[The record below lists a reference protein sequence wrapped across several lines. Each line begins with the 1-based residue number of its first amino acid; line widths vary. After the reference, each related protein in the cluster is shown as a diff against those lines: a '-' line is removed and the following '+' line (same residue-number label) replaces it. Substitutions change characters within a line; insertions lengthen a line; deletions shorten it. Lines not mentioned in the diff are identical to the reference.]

1 MSSFIGDHLVLILA
15 VIFIAIAAVSI
26 GRVLG
31 RAKRIDRE
39 GTETDAVISRV
50 EYDRDPD
57 GNDYYNIYARYR
69 DDTGMERESKTGIY
83 AVAEYKEG
91 QKVRIR
97 FLPGE
102 YDLVRI
108 VKNQ

>member
-1 MSSFIGDHLVLILA
+1 MGGFIGEHLVLIL
-15 VIFIAIAAVSI
+15 VIIVIAFAAVSI
-26 GRVLG
+26 GRVVG
-31 RAKRIDRE
+31 RAKKIDRE

-57 GNDYYNIYARYR
+57 GNDYYNIYARYT

-83 AVAEYKEG
+83 AVAEYEEG

-97 FLPGE
+97 FLPGD

-108 VKNQ
+108 VKDK